1 MILQPQLYNI
11 DMKDFSNC
19 PWLFGS
25 DFLRLETVSD
35 HAQAHIIVKHIMKH
49 FKLTLQK
56 VYAELNVGG
65 VDWAKVGDNTVD
77 LSPLFI

>member
-1 MILQPQLYNI
+1 M
-11 DMKDFSNC
+11 
-19 PWLFGS
+19 
-25 DFLRLETVSD
+25 
-35 HAQAHIIVKHIMKH
+35 KHIMKH